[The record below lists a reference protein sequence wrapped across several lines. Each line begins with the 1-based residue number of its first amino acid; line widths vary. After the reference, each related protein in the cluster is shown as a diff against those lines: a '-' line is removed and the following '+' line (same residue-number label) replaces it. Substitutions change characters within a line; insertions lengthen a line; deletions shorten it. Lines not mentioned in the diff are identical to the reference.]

1 MTISINTNIASLTA
15 QKSLNQ
21 STAKMNTAME
31 RLSTGYKIN
40 SSKDDAAGM
49 AVSSKLNYKI
59 SSLDVAHD
67 NGQMGASMLD
77 TSEGVYNL
85 IKSNFQR
92 IRDLTEQAANGTYGS
107 DSMAAIKTE
116 VCARLNEISR
126 VANSTEFNG
135 QYLMNGSVKENI
147 NLQVG
152 IHSDD
157 YSFIELDKKLFAP
170 ATATALIKIPTGDT
184 VEDLC
189 DDVYVNDTTARKF
202 LDKLDTAIKEVTT
215 RTTTIGGIQQRIIAA
230 MDSADVMKTS
240 MTNAVALIQDADIA
254 EESSNYVKQ
263 QILQQ
268 TSASMLA
275 TANQAPSIALQL
287 LG

>member
-1 MTISINTNIASLTA
+1 MAISINTNMASLTA

-21 STAKMNTAME
+21 STTKMNTAMQ

-49 AVSSKLNYKI
+49 AVSGKLNYKI
-59 SSLDVAHD
+59 SSLKVAHD

-77 TSEGVYNL
+77 TTEGVYDL
-85 IKSNFQR
+85 IKSNLHR

-107 DSMAAIKTE
+107 DSMKAIKSE

-126 VANSTEFNG
+126 IANSTEFNG
-135 QYLMNGSVKENI
+135 QYLMNGSIKDDI

-152 IHSDD
+152 IQNDKQSV
-157 YSFIELDKKLFAP
+157 IKLDKDLFAN
-170 ATATALIKIPTGDT
+170 ATATVLLNVGAGKTIEKLSD
-184 VEDLC
+184 E
-189 DDVYVNDTTARKF
+189 VYKNDTTAREF
-202 LDKLDTAIKEVTT
+202 LDKLDVAIEDVTV
-215 RTTTIGGIQQRIIAA
+215 RTTTIGGVQQRIISA
-230 MDSADVMKTS
+230 MDAADVMKTS
-240 MTNAVALIQDADIA
+240 MTSAVALIQDADIA
-254 EESSNYVKQ
+254 EESSNYVKH

-275 TANQAPSIALQL
+275 TANQSPSIALKL

>member
-1 MTISINTNIASLTA
+1 MAISINTNMASLTA

-21 STAKMNTAME
+21 STTKMNTAMQ

-49 AVSSKLNYKI
+49 AVSGKLNYKI
-59 SSLDVAHD
+59 SSLKVAHA

-77 TSEGVYNL
+77 TTEGVYDL
-85 IKSNFQR
+85 IKSNLHR

-107 DSMAAIKTE
+107 DSIKAIKSE

-126 VANSTEFNG
+126 IANSTEFNG
-135 QYLMNGSVKENI
+135 QYLMNGSIKDDI

-152 IHSDD
+152 IQNDKQSV
-157 YSFIELDKKLFAP
+157 IKLDKDLFAN
-170 ATATALIKIPTGDT
+170 ATATVLLNVGAGKTIEKLSD
-184 VEDLC
+184 E
-189 DDVYVNDTTARKF
+189 VYKNDTTAREF
-202 LDKLDTAIKEVTT
+202 LDKLDVAIEDVTV
-215 RTTTIGGIQQRIIAA
+215 RTTTIGGVQQRIISA
-230 MDSADVMKTS
+230 MDAADVMKTS
-240 MTNAVALIQDADIA
+240 MTSAVALIQDADIA
-254 EESSNYVKQ
+254 EESSNYVKH

>member
-1 MTISINTNIASLTA
+1 MTISINTNIPSLTA

-21 STAKMNTAME
+21 STSKMNTAME
-31 RLSTGYKIN
+31 RLSTGYRIN

-49 AVSSKLNYKI
+49 AVSGKLNYKI

-77 TSEGVYNL
+77 TTEGVYDL
-85 IKSNFQR
+85 IKSNLQR

-107 DSMAAIKTE
+107 DSLKAIKSE

-126 VANSTEFNG
+126 IANSTEFNG
-135 QYLMNGSVKENI
+135 QYLMNGSIKDDI

-152 IHSDD
+152 IQNDEQS
-157 YSFIELDKKLFAP
+157 IIKLDKSLFDT
-170 ATATALIKIPTGDT
+170 ATATALINIPAGKT
-184 VEDLC
+184 VEQLC
-189 DDVYVNDTTARKF
+189 DEVYVNDTKAREF
-202 LDKLDTAIKEVTT
+202 LDKLDTAINDVTE
-215 RTTTIGGIQQRIIAA
+215 RTTTIGGVQQRIISA
-230 MDSADVMKTS
+230 MDASEVMKTS
-240 MTNAVALIQDADIA
+240 MTSAVSLIQDADIA
-254 EESSNYVKQ
+254 EESSNYVRQ